1 MVFCTQFFA
10 FRAHFTARDLKLTPA
25 ATEDPQAMPMLP
37 YRPDEDDA
45 QATIQQ
51 LLRDVETCV
60 AKIMALEQDN
70 SNIHAKMKHLESAAK
85 KQVAMTKSLDSKVN
99 PAETSKKT
107 AKE

>member
-25 ATEDPQAMPMLP
+25 ATEDPQSLPMLP
-37 YRPDEDDA
+37 YRPEEDDT
-45 QATIQQ
+45 QATMQQ

-99 PAETSKKT
+99 PAETLKQKT
-107 AKE
+107 RE

>member
-1 MVFCTQFFA
+1 
-10 FRAHFTARDLKLTPA
+10 
-25 ATEDPQAMPMLP
+25 MLP

-70 SNIHAKMKHLESAAK
+70 SNIHAKMKHQESAIK
-85 KQVAMTKSLDSKVN
+85 KLVSMTISLDSKVN
-99 PAETSKKT
+99 PGETVKKP